1 MCANLIGTRSLLR
14 ASRRGKEASATLLIY
29 AANGKSLY
37 RRSLRESAQR
47 RQRYP
52 IFGEPLIEDS
62 EA

>member
-29 AANGKSLY
+29 AENGKSLY

-52 IFGEPLIEDS
+52 MFGEPLIEDS